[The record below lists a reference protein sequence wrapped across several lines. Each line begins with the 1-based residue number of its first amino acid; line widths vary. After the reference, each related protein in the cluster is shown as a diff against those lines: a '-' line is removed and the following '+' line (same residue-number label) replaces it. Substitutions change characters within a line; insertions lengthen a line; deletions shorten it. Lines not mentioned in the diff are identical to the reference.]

1 MAEHQSFSNP
11 FLPPG
16 EPVAGQTY
24 RADGWAYMNVS
35 RVVPEGWDRMVERAG
50 AENLVVLAMSK
61 GTNRAGQAYVR
72 GQVLVSPQGLEA
84 LRAAARPM
92 Q

>member
-16 EPVAGQTY
+16 EPVEGKTY
-24 RADGWAYMNVS
+24 RADGWAYLDVP
-35 RVVPEGWDRMVERAG
+35 RVVPEGWDLMVERAG
-50 AENLVVLAMSK
+50 ADNIVVLAMTQGS
-61 GTNRAGQAYVR
+61 TRDGQAYVR
-72 GQVLVSPQGLEA
+72 GQVLVSPEGLEA
-84 LRAAARPM
+84 LRAAARPL